1 MLKEIE
7 ISLKSLTFWIVALI
21 IGGFLFSQ
29 FSGTPLNEP
38 KPNQENYGS
47 VQATDQE
54 TIIAQT
60 MRNLYIQHEENTYDT
75 YPFVFLKEVKLSS
88 GEQAKVK
95 KILEEAIGQPLDSL
109 QFETMIQTEQGY
121 FVESDFKLPIVSS
134 YDYSKFKQ
142 DMAKVATII
151 GRGSDFE
158 ENKYAIS
165 ATKAQTYQGAKAEF
179 DKIKEKDHVVG
190 AYARL
195 ISDYLVIILSLA
207 PVFLAATVL
216 VRDQRAMSQDTIFTK
231 KTSTFKLVGTRYLS
245 VVILMTLVAS
255 IVAIMPTAQS
265 MFVAS
270 KLGVF
275 GNPLIVY
282 AYLAVW
288 LIPSILAVTGISFLI
303 TSIFGGIVSVLTAF
317 VIWFTSLN
325 LGATK
330 LDGFAGWNLIPR
342 FNQVGARSAFE
353 AMLPQFINNRMLW
366 SAIGIACFLLSVV
379 VINLKRKGVLRI
391 GKNE

>member
-1 MLKEIE
+1 M
-7 ISLKSLTFWIVALI
+7 

-29 FSGTPLNEP
+29 FSGTPINEP
-38 KPNQENYGS
+38 KPDQESYGS
-47 VQATDQE
+47 VQTTE
-54 TIIAQT
+54 KSEIMAQT
-60 MRNLYIQHEENTYDT
+60 IRDLYLQHEENTYDT
-75 YPFVFLKEVKLSS
+75 YPFAFLKTVKLADT
-88 GEQAKVK
+88 EQGQVK
-95 KILEEAIGQPLDSL
+95 KILEKAIGQPLESL
-109 QFETMIQTEQGY
+109 KIETTVQTEQGY
-121 FVESDFKLPIVSS
+121 FVENDFKLPIASD
-134 YDYSKFKQ
+134 YDYTKFQQ
-142 DMAKVATII
+142 DMVKVTEMV

-158 ENKYAIS
+158 ESKYAIS
-165 ATKAQTYQGAKAEF
+165 ASKPQTYQGAKAEF
-179 DKIKEKDHVVG
+179 DKIKEKDRVVG

-216 VRDQRAMSQDTIFTK
+216 IRDQRALSQDTIFTK
-231 KTSTFKLVGTRYLS
+231 KTSTIKLVGIRYLS
-245 VVILMTLVAS
+245 VVILMTVVAA

-288 LIPSILAVTGISFLI
+288 LIPSILAVTGISFFI
-303 TSIFGGIVSVLTAF
+303 TSLFGGIVSVLTAF
-317 VIWFTSLN
+317 VMWFTALN

-342 FNQVGARSAFE
+342 FNQVGARSEFE
-353 AMLPQFINNRMLW
+353 VLLPQLINNRLLW
-366 SAIGIACFLLSVV
+366 SGIGLACVLLSVV
-379 VINLKRKGVLRI
+379 VIDLKRKGVLRI
-391 GKNE
+391 GKN